1 MSSNNRLGNS
11 DKPWCLEQLENIWL
25 KGQAASKKMNYRAKN
40 QKKKKAQ
47 STRQLENKKISIYYC
62 GMIFRI
68 YILKEK
74 KTKTKTNPR

>member
-1 MSSNNRLGNS
+1 MSSNSRVGNS

-47 STRQLENKKISIYYC
+47 GTRQLENKKGRKSPYTIVEWSSGY
-62 GMIFRI
+62 IF
-68 YILKEK
+68 
-74 KTKTKTNPR
+74 